1 MVTLHSLFGEMA
13 RRGVRYSVTK
23 DFNYRGGF
31 MRTIEQ
37 RWMKEKEV
45 DDTFAARPTK
55 AKTPEDSA
63 MNIRSAVAR
72 GLLYPETD
80 VKDCQL
86 LFAFVCGSML
96 CFRGNKVCGGLLN
109 FCLCFC
115 CGNPPID

>member
-1 MVTLHSLFGEMA
+1 LHSLFGELA
-13 RRGVRYSVTK
+13 RRGARYSVTK

-37 RWMKEKEV
+37 RWSKEKET

-55 AKTPEDSA
+55 AKMPEDYA
-63 MNIRSAVAR
+63 MNIRSAVQD
-72 GLLYPETD
+72 GLLDPESD

-96 CFRGNKVCGGLLN
+96 CFRGNKVCGGLLI
-109 FCLCFC
+109 FLCVC
-115 CGNPPID
+115 CVNLSID